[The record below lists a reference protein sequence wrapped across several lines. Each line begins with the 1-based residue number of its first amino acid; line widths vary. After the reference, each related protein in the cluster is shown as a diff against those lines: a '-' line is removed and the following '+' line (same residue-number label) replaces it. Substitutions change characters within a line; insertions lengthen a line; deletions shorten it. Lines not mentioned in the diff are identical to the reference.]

1 MHRIVEQGHRCAMA
15 ATITWDHLRELAGF
29 RTENGCA
36 ISLYVDLDPAVSP
49 TPQALDTRVNSL
61 LDRGDAADG
70 SSREHRKAL
79 RADVQR
85 IRSWLDAEFDRDG
98 ARGLALFCSGTDN
111 LWQPMP
117 LADAVQDDLRL
128 GRELYVAPLV
138 RLVSGS
144 EGALVGVVGRERGDL
159 YRLTAGRLAE
169 VAEQYDDTPGRHDQG
184 GWSQARYGRHIE
196 DLVHKHLKAWGELLD
211 RRVRAAKGNAR
222 VVLVCSED
230 MRSEALDVLAPE
242 TRASVVGW
250 TTAEAHAGPPELL
263 AAVTPLLDEARAERE
278 RRALERWQEEAGRDG
293 RAASGWRQV
302 LEAASDGRV
311 ECLLFDERAAP
322 EAYQCPR
329 CGRGS
334 FDGGSCPL
342 DGTELDRHEDAL
354 DLAVHQVLAHGG
366 SVLAVREAPNLGPV
380 EGIAALLRF

>member
-1 MHRIVEQGHRCAMA
+1 MHRIAAHGQRCAMA
-15 ATITWDHLRELAGF
+15 ATITWDHLRELAAF

-36 ISLYVDLDPAVSP
+36 ISLYVDLDPTVAP
-49 TPQALDTRVNSL
+49 TPPALDTRVNSL
-61 LDRGDAADG
+61 LDRGDFLNGAWRDQ
-70 SSREHRKAL
+70 RKAV

-85 IRSWLDAEFDRDG
+85 IRAWLDGEFDRNG

-111 LWQPMP
+111 LWQAIS
-117 LADAVQDDLRL
+117 LADAVPDELRL

-138 RLVSGS
+138 ALVGGH

-159 YRLTAGRLAE
+159 YRLTVGRLME
-169 VAEQYDDTPGRHDQG
+169 LAEQHDETPGRHDQG

-211 RRVRAAKGNAR
+211 RRVRAAKGGAR
-222 VVLVCSED
+222 VVLVCAED
-230 MRSEALDVLAPE
+230 MRSEVLDVLAPE
-242 TRASVVGW
+242 TRAVVVGW

-263 AAVTPLLDEARAERE
+263 AAVRPVLDEARAEQE
-278 RRALERWQEEAGRDG
+278 RRSIERWQEEAGRGG
-293 RAASGWRQV
+293 RAASGWQQV

-311 ECLLFDERAAP
+311 ECLLFEDRPAP
-322 EAYQCPR
+322 SAYQCPR

-334 FDGGSCPL
+334 VAGGACPL

-354 DLAVHQVLAHGG
+354 DLAVHQALAHGG
-366 SVLAVREAPNLGPV
+366 SVLAVREAPNLGPF
-380 EGIAALLRF
+380 EGIAAILRF